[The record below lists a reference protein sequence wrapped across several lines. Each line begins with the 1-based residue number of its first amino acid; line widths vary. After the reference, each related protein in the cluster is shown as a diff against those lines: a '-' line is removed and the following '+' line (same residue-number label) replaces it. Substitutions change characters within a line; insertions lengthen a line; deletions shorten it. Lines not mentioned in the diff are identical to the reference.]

1 MPRHKLGNA
10 IRVGDGLFP
19 AKKFEIC
26 AGMNKN
32 NQLKIIS
39 VWSVWF
45 LILKKKQVFE
55 FLVLKF
61 QEPHSNTICCFLM
74 LSSPSLTV
82 TLSGV
87 LEGHHQETFLFVGQL
102 CLKAVVNQKILMKCS
117 ITKVWSISTY
127 YFTAFI
133 LFFPYISR

>member
-1 MPRHKLGNA
+1 MSRHKLGNA
-10 IRVGDGLFP
+10 IKVGWVMGLFP

-32 NQLKIIS
+32 NQLKTIS
-39 VWSVWF
+39 VLSVWF
-45 LILKKKQVFE
+45 LILNKKQVFE
-55 FLVLKF
+55 FLVLIFLKSCIQIPF
-61 QEPHSNTICCFLM
+61 NCCFLM
-74 LSSPSLTV
+74 LSPPSVTV

-87 LEGHHQETFLFVGQL
+87 LEGHHKESFLGQL
-102 CLKAVVNQKILMKCS
+102 CLKAVVNQKILVKYS

-133 LFFPYISR
+133 LCFPCK